1 MPESGNVI
9 GYIDGVADGDVFG
22 WALDKSAPGEP
33 VLLTVYAD
41 GHPMM
46 QILTVEYRPDIATTF
61 GNEGLNGFRIKIPT
75 EFVSDTPVEISVVS
89 EAGDHLIHSPF
100 RVGGDLL
107 MAPPEL
113 NHDDHESCLLFM
125 HIQKTSGTAFRE
137 AIIANY
143 RRSELLFVYPSAPG
157 VWHEAFHKIP
167 YAQRNGFRCVTG
179 HFVFGIHKK
188 IEAPSTYVT
197 VLRDPVARVVSN
209 YYHLM
214 RNQSLE
220 VRSFQGDVLSL
231 QEVLAKQATAELDN
245 LIVRCFSGNGARQC
259 PPGMVGLDAYKL
271 AVENLKYFRFVGHRE
286 ASEDAWQSLRQ
297 MFGWRKGELRKAN
310 VGQAVDYDLS
320 RQTRLAIEH
329 YCRYDI
335 MFYEYVLTRWPHK

>member
-22 WALDKSAPGEP
+22 WALDKSAPREP

-89 EAGDHLIHSPF
+89 EAGDHLIH
-100 RVGGDLL
+100 
-107 MAPPEL
+107 
-113 NHDDHESCLLFM
+113 NDHESCLLFM

-157 VWHEAFHKIP
+157 VWHE
-167 YAQRNGFRCVTG
+167 
-179 HFVFGIHKK
+179 
-188 IEAPSTYVT
+188 
-197 VLRDPVARVVSN
+197 
-209 YYHLM
+209 
-214 RNQSLE
+214 
-220 VRSFQGDVLSL
+220 
-231 QEVLAKQATAELDN
+231 
-245 LIVRCFSGNGARQC
+245 
-259 PPGMVGLDAYKL
+259 
-271 AVENLKYFRFVGHRE
+271 
-286 ASEDAWQSLRQ
+286 
-297 MFGWRKGELRKAN
+297 
-310 VGQAVDYDLS
+310 
-320 RQTRLAIEH
+320 
-329 YCRYDI
+329 
-335 MFYEYVLTRWPHK
+335 